1 MAEEMQQEEMDKA
14 LKGISIPPRPQVLVN
29 LRNEMA
35 KDDPD
40 LLQVARLIG
49 GDVGLTAAVL
59 KTVNSPFFGLR
70 SKIGSVSQAVSLMG
84 MKTANQI
91 ATGLM
96 LKGAI
101 AGDKQSLESFWDSAE
116 KAAEISAY
124 LASTLPRVAKDD
136 AYSFALFHDVGVPIL
151 MQKFPDYRQT
161 IDLAA
166 DESDRPVTAIED
178 ERHATNHATVGY
190 LMAKSWFLP
199 TVICEG
205 IYRHHDATAF
215 DDRDSISP
223 EARTLVAVTCLA
235 ESLNDAIR
243 GSRTNAQWTQMG
255 DRVLDHLGLA
265 EVEYLDLKEE
275 VAALMSAN

>member
-1 MAEEMQQEEMDKA
+1 MAEQLLQEEMDKA
-14 LKGISIPPRPQVLVN
+14 LKGIAIPPRPQVLVS
-29 LRNEMA
+29 LGKEMA

-40 LLQVARLIG
+40 LLQIARLIG

-70 SKIGSVSQAVSLMG
+70 SKVSSVAQAVSLMG

-96 LKGAI
+96 LRNAVPGE
-101 AGDKQSLESFWDSAE
+101 KQSLEAFWDSAE
-116 KAAEISAY
+116 KVANISAY

-161 IDLAA
+161 LELAT
-166 DESDRPVTAIED
+166 DTPDRPVTELED
-178 ERHATNHATVGY
+178 ERHATNHATLGY
-190 LMAKSWFLP
+190 LLAKSWFLP
-199 TVICEG
+199 TAICEG
-205 IYRHHDATAF
+205 ILRHHDATAF

-223 EARTLVAVTCLA
+223 EARTLVAITCLA
-235 ESLNDAIR
+235 DSLNDAVTR
-243 GSRTNAQWTQMG
+243 ARRNVQWDQMG
-255 DRVLDHLGLA
+255 ALVLKHLGLD

-275 VAALMSAN
+275 VASLMNAN

>member
-1 MAEEMQQEEMDKA
+1 MAEEMLQEDMDKA

-29 LRNEMA
+29 LRKEMA

-40 LLQVARLIG
+40 LLQIARLIG

-70 SKIGSVSQAVSLMG
+70 SKVGSVTQAVSLMG
-84 MKTANQI
+84 IKTANQI

-96 LKGAI
+96 LKSAI
-101 AGDKQSLESFWDSAE
+101 PGEKQSLEPFWDSAE
-116 KAAEISAY
+116 KAANISAY

-151 MQKFPDYRQT
+151 IQKFPDYRQT
-161 IDLAA
+161 RELAA
-166 DESDRPVTAIED
+166 EDSGRPMTALED

-199 TVICEG
+199 AAICEG

-243 GSRTNAQWTQMG
+243 GMRPNAQWFQMG
-255 DRVLDHLGLA
+255 DQVLDHLGLV